1 MHCALCG
8 KTTTFKKKVAHD
20 RMYVNGRASQKMK
33 PNLHTTHIDTKKGRV
48 KVTACTRCMRTLS
61 NKGLSAFPAFC
72 K

>member
-20 RMYVNGRASQKMK
+20 RMYVNGRSGRKMK
-33 PNLHTTHIDTKKGRV
+33 PNLHTTHIETGTRRI
-48 KVTACTRCMRTLS
+48 KVTACTRCMRTLN
-61 NKGLSAFPAFC
+61 NKGLSAFPALL